1 MNVRTRAIAGV
12 ILMSLLLVMYFVFV
26 GVRAVALLGSGSL
39 LAITM
44 GVALLFLPLL
54 GIWALLRELQFGRR
68 ATALVD
74 QLRDEGQLPDFAAE
88 QTQQTQQTEQTGS
101 LPGLAT
107 AEILTKTKFESAQR
121 ISMTGH
127 SPSAHSQSFEPRL
140 RLIQSRGGPGRD
152 LALPMTLP
160 EIDAAHDPPFE
171 QLLPKIAQKQVICSE
186 VPTLAAPRTMEIE

>member
-101 LPGLAT
+101 LPGTRDSGDIDEDEVRERTAHLHDRSLAERAFPKFRAEVEAHPESWRAWTRLGIAYDVAGDRRRARSAIRT
-107 AEILTKTKFESAQR
+107 A
-121 ISMTGH
+121 
-127 SPSAHSQSFEPRL
+127 
-140 RLIQSRGGPGRD
+140 
-152 LALPMTLP
+152 
-160 EIDAAHDPPFE
+160 
-171 QLLPKIAQKQVICSE
+171 IAQNRSE
-186 VPTLAAPRTMEIE
+186 ASNMQ